1 MQLLVHHGIIVSE
14 EFIRSL
20 NGICDRPLQS
30 RIAIILFEMNLM
42 HYTIYLFHLVTH
54 LPCVEL
60 SHSITNDFYG

>member
-30 RIAIILFEMNLM
+30 LIAINKFEMNLM
-42 HYTIYLFHLVTH
+42 HYTIHLFHLVTH
-54 LPCVEL
+54 IWF
-60 SHSITNDFYG
+60 SQHH